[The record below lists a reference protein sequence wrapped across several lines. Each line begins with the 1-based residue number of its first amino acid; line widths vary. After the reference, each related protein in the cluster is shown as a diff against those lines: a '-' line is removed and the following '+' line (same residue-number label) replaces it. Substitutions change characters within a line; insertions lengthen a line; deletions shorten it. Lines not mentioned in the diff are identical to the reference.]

1 MRKIVRSLALALV
14 AMCGQAARAEVVV
27 IVSAQSEVEKL
38 SSRQVANIYMA
49 KDACFPNGALAL
61 PMDMH
66 AGTALRKK
74 FYRRVVHRNAQQLR
88 SYWSRRMASGVGAV
102 VLNITAV
109 NATAP
114 TPGARGCSAATCP
127 GTVALSRPI
136 ATPLK
141 WRRSKT
147 CCPVSNGW
155 CCHRPTRDTRLP
167 ISRRSPGTRLT

>member
-74 FYRRVVHRNAQQLR
+74 FYRKVVHRNAQQLR
-88 SYWSRRMASGVGAV
+88 SYWSRRMASGVGQPPREVGVNVDMKKLIADNPNTIGYITRSAV
-102 VLNITAV
+102 DASVRVV
-109 NATAP
+109 NVP
-114 TPGARGCSAATCP
+114 
-127 GTVALSRPI
+127 
-136 ATPLK
+136 
-141 WRRSKT
+141 
-147 CCPVSNGW
+147 
-155 CCHRPTRDTRLP
+155 
-167 ISRRSPGTRLT
+167 